1 MLPFRKIQS
10 YFILRN
16 AFKSIVNVV
25 IMTAAIELKHQLLLV
40 LKSEHK
46 LVYFNVQLWG
56 KKIFSGKNH
65 PLQILSTEYEAVKL

>member
-1 MLPFRKIQS
+1 
-10 YFILRN
+10 
-16 AFKSIVNVV
+16 
-25 IMTAAIELKHQLLLV
+25 MTAAIELKHQLLLV

-56 KKIFSGKNH
+56 KKKIFSEKNH